1 MSSLLRRQLLRSE
14 SHFSQQAS
22 RLLTEDV
29 ETSSEDDADASL
41 LAEHGLLRH
50 AASETEPS
58 TAEVDT
64 DPPQTGQP
72 IWHVLA

>member
-29 ETSSEDDADASL
+29 DSSSEDDADASL

-50 AASETEPS
+50 AAPELEPS
-58 TAEVDT
+58 TAAVDI

-72 IWHVLA
+72 IWHALA